1 MTRTLQYTITANMA
15 NKTILEFLTGK
26 GISRQTIIALKKQP
40 ESILVNQVWVHV
52 THRLCPGDLLTIT
65 LKEDCSS
72 AKIPPVCLPLHV
84 LYEDEDILVINK
96 QADMPI
102 HPSLHNYD
110 NTLANAVAYYY
121 ESRHIPFV
129 FRCIKRLD
137 RDTTG
142 LTVIAKN
149 QISASILSEQMTR
162 REITREYLAITDG
175 LVTPSEG
182 IIAAPIA
189 RKDGS
194 TIERCVDFTNGERA
208 ITHYEVQQYHSSHK
222 FSLLRLWLETGRTHQ
237 IRVHM
242 SYLGHPLLGDFLYH
256 PPTGKE
262 TEPKISRQALHAWRL
277 TITHPITGKLL
288 TFQAPVPEDMLQL
301 LESTV

>member
-1 MTRTLQYTITANMA
+1 
-15 NKTILEFLTGK
+15 
-26 GISRQTIIALKKQP
+26 
-40 ESILVNQVWVHV
+40 
-52 THRLCPGDLLTIT
+52 
-65 LKEDCSS
+65 
-72 AKIPPVCLPLHV
+72 
-84 LYEDEDILVINK
+84 
-96 QADMPI
+96 
-102 HPSLHNYD
+102 
-110 NTLANAVAYYY
+110 
-121 ESRHIPFV
+121 
-129 FRCIKRLD
+129 
-137 RDTTG
+137 
-142 LTVIAKN
+142 
-149 QISASILSEQMTR
+149 MTR

-256 PPTGKE
+256 PPTGKD

-277 TITHPITGKLL
+277 TFTHPITGKLL